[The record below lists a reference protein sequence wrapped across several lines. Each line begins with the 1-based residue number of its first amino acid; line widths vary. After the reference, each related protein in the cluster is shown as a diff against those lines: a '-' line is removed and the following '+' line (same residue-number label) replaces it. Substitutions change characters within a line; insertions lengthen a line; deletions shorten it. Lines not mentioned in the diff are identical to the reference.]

1 MVSNRVRRSSVI
13 GAAIALT
20 LLLPSPR
27 AQELQQPTQDPLG
40 PTAPRD
46 FSHDVPAHL
55 AFVEGE
61 VTLERDAKLEPAER
75 NLTLLAGDRLRTRS
89 GRVEILYADGSTLAV
104 DHDTSL
110 DLLSDSLVRLLGGR
124 LRVAI
129 LRTTDTLDYRI
140 DNAAASVG
148 IQVAGEYRI
157 QTGVDADGDPDV
169 DLTVIRGSAELVN
182 DNGRTLVNAGR
193 HAFTSA
199 KTAPSL
205 AYTVNSAAWDD
216 FDRWVEDRRTARVG
230 SISSSYLPEE
240 VQYYGNTLDDYGTW
254 GTDPSIGAVWYP
266 RVADDWMPYS
276 QGRWSYT
283 GYYGWVWV
291 GIDAWSWPTHHYGS
305 WGYSNRWYWIP
316 NHYWGPAWVT
326 WAVSPGY
333 VSWCPTGYNGRPV
346 DAFPGN
352 GGYKYGE
359 PWRSWTTLPANQ
371 MTHNVWVTEHTVARN
386 AITPAMRDSFIERP
400 GGPMPAGGAAARR
413 AIAPLHAPTAPSG
426 PTASVGQRSTAVPRG
441 QSQMNDVSPF
451 DAARAPRATAPSRG
465 PVTYTVPSA
474 SGSNTDARPR
484 QASAAPSPD
493 RTQAAP
499 SRSISASSPD
509 RTQIISPRDQ
519 TQVAPAADRTP
530 GGSAISRERMPAG
543 PAPSV
548 NRAQPQPSRAPRAS
562 EPGNAPRATA
572 PQIEVLRGAPDP
584 PTPSRA
590 TPREPGPPQAADP
603 SQDRGR
609 SANRAVMPPPSQAAP
624 PSAAYPARRAEP
636 QGPPAAMP
644 PPSYSRGGDR
654 PAPPPSAP
662 PSAQA
667 PPSSGAAPAAR
678 PAPPS
683 GRGGGQSQG
692 QSQGQGQAVP
702 RRGGGGGGDR

>member
-1 MVSNRVRRSSVI
+1 MVSNRVRRTFVVSATV
-13 GAAIALT
+13 ALA
-20 LLLPSPR
+20 LLLPSSR
-27 AQELQQPTQDPLG
+27 AQESQQPTQDPLG

-75 NLTLLAGDRLRTRS
+75 NLALLAGDRLRTRD
-89 GRVEILYADGSTLAV
+89 GRVEILYADGSTLAI
-104 DHDTSL
+104 DHNTSL

-129 LRTTDTLDYRI
+129 LRTTETLDYRI
-140 DNAAASVG
+140 DSAAGSVG

-169 DLTVIRGSAELVN
+169 DLAVIRGSAELVN
-182 DNGRTLVNAGR
+182 DNGRTLVRAGR

-230 SISSSYLPEE
+230 SVSSTYLPEE

-254 GTDPSIGAVWYP
+254 GTDPSVGGAVWYP
-266 RVADDWMPYS
+266 RVADNWMPYS

-333 VSWCPTGYNGRPV
+333 VSWCPQGYNGRPV

-359 PWRSWTTLPANQ
+359 PWRTWTTLPANQ

-386 AITPAMRDSFIERP
+386 AITPAMRESFVERP
-400 GGPMPAGGAAARR
+400 GGPRPAGATAPRR
-413 AIAPLHAPTAPSG
+413 AIAPLHGPTAPSG
-426 PTASVGQRSTAVPRG
+426 TVAQTGQRSGAAPRG
-441 QSQMNDVSPF
+441 QGQTNDVGPF
-451 DAARAPRATAPSRG
+451 DAARAPRASTPSRG
-465 PVTYTVPSA
+465 PVTYTVPTATPPTSVERTPGTTSPSRA
-474 SGSNTDARPR
+474 ISPT
-484 QASAAPSPD
+484 SPD
-493 RTQAAP
+493 RTQNAPPRDRTLNAAP
-499 SRSISASSPD
+499 PD
-509 RTQIISPRDQ
+509 RTPVGSATPRD
-519 TQVAPAADRTP
+519 
-530 GGSAISRERMPAG
+530 RMPAG
-543 PAPSV
+543 PPPSID
-548 NRAQPQPSRAPRAS
+548 RSTAQPSRAPRATIDS
-562 EPGNAPRATA
+562 ANAPRSM
-572 PQIEVLRGAPDP
+572 PPSQIEILRGTP
-584 PTPSRA
+584 PEPPPSRA
-590 TPREPGPPQAADP
+590 VPREPEPPQAVAP

-609 SANRAVMPPPSQAAP
+609 QPNRAVPPPSAQPAP

-636 QGPPAAMP
+636 QGPPAPPASMP
-644 PPSYSRGGDR
+644 APSYSRGGDR
-654 PAPPPSAP
+654 SAPPSAPPPSAP
-662 PSAQA
+662 PPTTQA
-667 PPSSGAAPAAR
+667 PPPSGAAPPAAAR
-678 PAPPS
+678 PSPS

-692 QSQGQGQAVP
+692 QSQAVP